1 MSRTPIHTKQLNKL
15 NIGKLLEAKIPI
27 DWFSQKVTVCEIFVH
42 CANRSVNRYR
52 LNVLKSSF
60 LSIRKTVFLIKIF
73 QRKLEIRPLFIIWGW
88 AFTTVTGSHWLRWT
102 GHPYK
107 LVWISLLE
115 SRILFLV
122 YKHGLD
128 GLIWMEIYERK

>member
-1 MSRTPIHTKQLNKL
+1 MGNFWRQKFQSIDFRKKSQF
-15 NIGKLLEAKIPI
+15 AK
-27 DWFSQKVTVCEIFVH
+27 
-42 CANRSVNRYR
+42 
-52 LNVLKSSF
+52 F
-60 LSIRKTVFLIKIF
+60 LSTVQIDRSIDIGSMYLNQIFLPIRKNAFLIKIF

-128 GLIWMEIYERK
+128 GLIWMEIYDRKHFIPLRYPKSIQ